1 MCAFPWIWW
10 IALFAS
16 VYDIV
21 PVPPAETKIPL
32 PDFDPESAVPSA
44 PIVLFAKK
52 VFMEGVPLFALAL
65 NSVTALPLASRIV
78 LFVTWVVIVPLVAR
92 TRFPPPMM
100 LFGLLFDSVLPRKA
114 TSIVVLPCPV
124 KFALSETQLLI
135 VLPSPAFVPP
145 KVVLITTPL
154 LTRAST
160 ATHWLPSEK
169 FCMPPNVFPFTVRF
183 VVPAVVLTSEKS
195 LARPP
200 LTMLLVS
207 VTLPVVPFAVAL
219 PKWIAPSP

>member
-1 MCAFPWIWW
+1 M
-10 IALFAS
+10 
-16 VYDIV
+16 V

-32 PDFDPESAVPSA
+32 PDFEPESTVPA
-44 PIVLFAKK
+44 TPIELFAKN
-52 VFMEGVPLFALAL
+52 VLIDGALPPGSVAAL
-65 NSVTALPLASRIV
+65 NRVTALPLASRIV

-114 TSIVVLPCPV
+114 TSIVVLFWPV

-135 VLPSPAFVPP
+135 VLPSPAVVPP
-145 KVVLITTPL
+145 NVVLMTTPL

-169 FCMPPNVFPFTVRF
+169 FCIPPNVLPFTIRS
-183 VVPAVVLTSEKS
+183 VVPAVVLT
-195 LARPP
+195 
-200 LTMLLVS
+200 
-207 VTLPVVPFAVAL
+207 
-219 PKWIAPSP
+219 